1 MTEEVIYNYRS
12 VNRAIDLEV
21 DKYRAENWSRYS
33 RIFLHVSLGI
43 GGLAVLLALAW
54 YIYVSA
60 VPPQREPLEV
70 VQGNLAQTAESLQIT
85 ETAVSTPE
93 ESREIRA
100 DLQKLEARDALV
112 LETPGRHCD
121 PTRSTPPLPKCQRIA
136 ARSWSPGGY
145 LNQVTGKPSH
155 QYCYLEIPGLVGG
168 SPIVDKDSSGNPYS
182 IPPTIPLSGLR
193 GVLPFRVAADWCGCD
208 TGWHFL
214 THKLITH
221 QLILSRFGETRL
233 CRRSDALWH
242 FSFWRLSD
250 C

>member
-112 LETPGRHCD
+112 LETPRAD
-121 PTRSTPPLPKCQRIA
+121 ALLPPDKEYTAFTKVPTDSGEIV
-136 ARSWSPGGY
+136 
-145 LNQVTGKPSH
+145 VTGRVFESGGWVKPSH

-168 SPIVDKDSSGNPYS
+168 SPIVDKESSGKP
-182 IPPTIPLSGLR
+182 ILHTT
-193 GVLPFRVAADWCGCD
+193 DD
-208 TGWHFL
+208 T
-214 THKLITH
+214 LI
-221 QLILSRFGETRL
+221 RFAREY
-233 CRRSDALWH
+233 CR
-242 FSFWRLSD
+242 FE
-250 C
+250 

>member
-112 LETPGRHCD
+112 LEPPGRMHCC
-121 PTRSTPPLPKCQRIA
+121 PQTRSTPPLPKCQRIA

-145 LNQVTGKPSH
+145 LNQVTG
-155 QYCYLEIPGLVGG
+155 
-168 SPIVDKDSSGNPYS
+168 
-182 IPPTIPLSGLR
+182 
-193 GVLPFRVAADWCGCD
+193 
-208 TGWHFL
+208 
-214 THKLITH
+214 
-221 QLILSRFGETRL
+221 
-233 CRRSDALWH
+233 
-242 FSFWRLSD
+242 
-250 C
+250 